1 MSYNPQVSQRQVNEG
16 LWPSSTRS
24 YVLDGG
30 TLNNTHYLAIPFNG
44 PNKAGAQ
51 VVANFLEGP
60 EAQAE
65 KQDPDGWG
73 DLTALSLD
81 RLPEEARE
89 KFAEPEGEASLPTRV
104 LQENRVPEAR
114 TEWLLAL
121 EEGWQ
126 EEVLED

>member
-1 MSYNPQVSQRQVNEG
+1 
-16 LWPSSTRS
+16 
-24 YVLDGG
+24 VLEGG

-51 VVANFLEGP
+51 VVANFLESP
-60 EAQAE
+60 EAQRE
-65 KQDPDGWG
+65 KQDPGGWG

-81 RLPEEARE
+81 RLPQRRARRSR
-89 KFAEPEGEASLPTRV
+89 ARGEASLPTRV
-104 LQENRVPEAR
+104 LQQNRVPEAR

>member
-1 MSYNPQVSQRQVNEG
+1 MSYNPQLAQRQVEKG
-16 LWPSSTRS
+16 LFPESTRT

-30 TLNNTHYLAIPFNG
+30 TLNNTHYVAVPSNA

-51 VVANFLEGP
+51 VVANLLQSPG
-60 EAQAE
+60 AQAE
-65 KQDPDGWG
+65 KQDPGGWG
-73 DLTALSLD
+73 DLTALDLD
-81 RLPEEARE
+81 RLPEKARE
-89 KFAEPEGEASLPTRV
+89 RFAEPEGEATLPTRV

-126 EEVLED
+126 EEVLEK